1 MKRKVNN
8 LLATDS
14 RIQNH
19 IIGEVVAKEKQNM
32 NTKILLRSLLLFFFC
47 ITKLNAQEVLTIENA
62 VKIALENNFEIK
74 LAANNLDIVKTNV
87 AIGNAGMLPKVTAS
101 LVDANRIENSTQ
113 TLQNGTINKLDNAKN
128 NSLNYGV
135 GLDWTV
141 FDGFKMFARLD
152 QLKELQKLGEAQL
165 KGAIILKIS
174 EVNAVYFDLVQQQQQ
189 LSALDTT
196 ILISNQR
203 LALAQNRFNI
213 GKASK
218 LEVLNA
224 QVDIN
229 TDKVALLRQKE
240 SYANR
245 KIILNQILARDSK
258 VDFKVVDQV
267 KVDSK
272 LVLAELI
279 ALSEKQNPQ
288 LESEI
293 IKKRVSELQLKQ
305 IKADRY
311 PRINV
316 TTGYNFLESES
327 SLGFTSAF
335 SSRGLSYGLRASLN
349 VFDGFAQNRNE
360 KIAKI
365 QLENSKIAIE
375 QQNLLLISELSI
387 AFQTYLTNLELIDLE
402 ETNEAI
408 AQQNLNITVD
418 KFRIGTITTL
428 EFRAAQLNYIN
439 SKVRY
444 SNAQFQ
450 AKLSEIALRELAGN
464 ISF

>member
-1 MKRKVNN
+1 
-8 LLATDS
+8 
-14 RIQNH
+14 
-19 IIGEVVAKEKQNM
+19 M
-32 NTKILLRSLLLFFFC
+32 NTKILFRSLLLFFFC
-47 ITKLNAQEVLTIENA
+47 IVKTNAQEVLTIENA
-62 VKIALENNFEIK
+62 IKIALENNFEIK
-74 LAANNLDIVKTNV
+74 MASNNLDIDKTNV
-87 AIGNAGMLPKVTAS
+87 ALGNAGMLPKVTAN
-101 LVDANRIENSTQ
+101 LVDANSIQNSSQ
-113 TLQNGTINKLDNAKN
+113 TRQDGTVNALDNAKN

-141 FDGFKMFARLD
+141 FDGFKMFAKLD

-165 KGAIILKIS
+165 KRTIIMKIS
-174 EVNAVYFDLVQQQQQ
+174 AVNAVYFDLVQQQQQ
-189 LSALDTT
+189 LAALDTT
-196 ILISNQR
+196 IVISTQR
-203 LALAQNRFNI
+203 LTLAQNRFNI

-224 QVDIN
+224 QVDLN
-229 TDKVALLRQKE
+229 TDKVILLRQKE

-245 KIILNQILARDSK
+245 KIALNQILARDSK
-258 VDFKVVDQV
+258 VDFKVVD
-267 KVDSK
+267 KVTVDDK
-272 LVLAELI
+272 LVLAELMTL
-279 ALSEKQNPQ
+279 AEKQNPQ

-293 IKKRVSELQLKQ
+293 INKRVSELQLKQ
-305 IKADRY
+305 IKGERY
-311 PRINV
+311 PTLNL
-316 TTGYNFLESES
+316 TSGYNFAESQS
-327 SLGFTSAF
+327 SLGFTSQ
-335 SSRGLSYGLRASLN
+335 SSARGLSYGFRASLN

-365 QLENSKIAIE
+365 QIENSKIAIE
-375 QQNLLLISELSI
+375 QQSLTLSSELTT

-408 AQQNLNITVD
+408 AKQNLSITMD

-428 EFRAAQLNYIN
+428 EFRTAQLNYIN
-439 SKVRY
+439 AKVRY

>member
-1 MKRKVNN
+1 
-8 LLATDS
+8 
-14 RIQNH
+14 
-19 IIGEVVAKEKQNM
+19 M
-32 NTKILLRSLLLFFFC
+32 NTKILFRSLLLIFFC
-47 ITKLNAQEVLTIENA
+47 IIRMNAQEVLTIENA
-62 VKIALENNFEIK
+62 LKIALENNFEIK
-74 LAANNLDIVKTNV
+74 MASNNLDIDKTNV
-87 AIGNAGMLPKVTAS
+87 AVGNAGMLPKLTAN
-101 LVDANRIENSTQ
+101 LVDSNSIQNSTQ
-113 TLQNGTINKLDNAKN
+113 TRQDGTVTALDNAKN

-141 FDGFKMFARLD
+141 FDGFKMFAKLD

-165 KGAIILKIS
+165 KRTIIIKIS

-189 LSALDTT
+189 LTALDTT
-196 ILISNQR
+196 IMISTKR
-203 LALAQNRFNI
+203 LELAQNRFKI

-224 QVDIN
+224 QVDLN
-229 TDKVALLRQKE
+229 TDKVTLLKQKE

-245 KIILNQILARDSK
+245 KTVLNQVLARDSS
-258 VDFKVVDQV
+258 VDFKVVD
-267 KVDSK
+267 KVSVDDK
-272 LVLAELI
+272 LVLADLM
-279 ALSEKQNPQ
+279 ALAEKQNPQ

-293 IKKRVSELQLKQ
+293 INKRITELQLKQ
-305 IKADRY
+305 IKGDRY
-311 PRINV
+311 PLIGVNS
-316 TTGYNFLESES
+316 GYNFVDNQS
-327 SLGFTSAF
+327 SLGFTSQF
-335 SSRGLSYGLRASLN
+335 SSKGLSYGFRASLN
-349 VFDGFAQNRNE
+349 LFNGMAQNRNE

-375 QQNLLLISELSI
+375 QQSLLLQSELTI
-387 AFQTYLTNLELIDLE
+387 AFQTYLTNLELIQLE

-408 AQQNLNITVD
+408 AKQNLSITVD

-439 SKVRY
+439 AKVRY

-464 ISF
+464 MSF